1 MRVLVTW
8 ATGFIGS
15 HLCRALSAAWH
26 QVSALTRDPD
36 AARRR
41 LPALSA
47 AYRWEPPGNP
57 PPVEALAV
65 DAVINLAGESPQGR
79 WTDTKKRQI
88 RDSRVLGTPLL
99 VEAMRSA
106 SQRPTAFVSASASG
120 YYGDRRDEALTEE
133 SNPGNGFLA
142 GVCKEWEHEADQSR
156 FGKRAPSASASW
168 AEEPTRPAL
177 LQPAIS

>member
-65 DAVINLAGESPQGR
+65 DAVINLAGESLQGR

-88 RDSRVLGTPLL
+88 RDSRVLGTRLL

-120 YYGDRRDEALTEE
+120 TTATGATRLSPKSRPQETDSLPASARNGSMRLT
-133 SNPGNGFLA
+133 
-142 GVCKEWEHEADQSR
+142 
-156 FGKRAPSASASW
+156 KRAPSASASW